1 VIGNDV
7 IDLNV
12 ARLESNWQR
21 PGFLSKIFSVKEQF
35 YIETAKDQEQ
45 MVWKLWSQKE
55 AVYKIFNRET
65 GTRVFNP
72 IQFECSIDTIVFGK
86 VNFKDKNF
94 FTKTLIDNDKIY
106 TIAVTDPKYF
116 SAVLE
121 LKQDHKIFKR
131 EGLPFIRKEESG
143 FDYPISVTHHGKFW
157 QAAMLDQI
165 L

>member
-21 PGFLSKIFSVKEQF
+21 PGFLS
-35 YIETAKDQEQ
+35 
-45 MVWKLWSQKE
+45 
-55 AVYKIFNRET
+55 KIFNRET